1 MKLMKKVLA
10 FSLVLIML
18 VALVSCGKSDFQ
30 KLNEKLAAENPNYK
44 IAMKIAMTGANMEMT
59 MELDGKKVH
68 GTNIPLVGEI
78 YSEETNEGSW
88 GYFYDEDAK
97 KWYKSFTPKAEEDEE
112 DTMMPFD
119 LNTLKE
125 EDFEKKDGKYVLKA
139 EKAKDYEVT
148 EMTITIGKGAK
159 TATIEA
165 KGDMGGMTASMT
177 VTISEFGKVSVKLP
191 EAEEIKEDESF

>member
-1 MKLMKKVLA
+1 MKVMKKVLA

-18 VALVSCGKSDFQ
+18 AALVSCGKSDFQ
-30 KLNEKLAAENPNYK
+30 KLNDKLTAKDSNYK
-44 IAMKIAMTGANMEMT
+44 VAMKIAMTGTTMEMNMEV
-59 MELDGKKVH
+59 DGNKAH
-68 GTNIPLVGEI
+68 GTDIPFVGEI
-78 YSEETNEGSW
+78 YSEETEEGTWNYFFNE
-88 GYFYDEDAK
+88 DEN
-97 KWYKSFTPKAEEDEE
+97 KWYKSLTPKAEEDEE
-112 DTMMPFD
+112 EEMMPFD
-119 LNTLKE
+119 LDTLKE

-165 KGDMGGMTASMT
+165 KSDMDGVTTSMT

-191 EAEEIKEDESF
+191 EAEEIKVDELY